1 METEANSVEGSAK
14 TSKTSEAMWM
24 LIPLLLLAAAI
35 YFLFKMTQ

>member
-1 METEANSVEGSAK
+1 METEAKGAEGSAK

-24 LIPLLLLAAAI
+24 LLPLLLLAVAI